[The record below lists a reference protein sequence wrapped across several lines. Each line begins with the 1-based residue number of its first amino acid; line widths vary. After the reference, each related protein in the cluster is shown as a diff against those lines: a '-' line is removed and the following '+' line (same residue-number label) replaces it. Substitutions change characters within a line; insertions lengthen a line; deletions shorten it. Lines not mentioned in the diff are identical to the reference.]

1 MKDLAKKHF
10 KVKSP
15 SFIKQFNT
23 FTSKLSVLHT
33 KMTQHRYLSSL
44 SDLTKYPDLVAKVV

>member
-23 FTSKLSVLHT
+23 FTSKLSFLHT
-33 KMTQHRYLSSL
+33 KMSQHRYLSSL